1 MKIFYFF
8 QPTNCGKSRFLKLI
22 ISGNGCFFIMLC
34 PLLLWAWTQCG
45 HTKQKGRFC
54 IAAKTS
60 FFVVSNEKNADI
72 A

>member
-1 MKIFYFF
+1 MKKFI
-8 QPTNCGKSRFLKLI
+8 QTN
-22 ISGNGCFFIMLC
+22 
-34 PLLLWAWTQCG
+34 LLLLCVCFLQTG

-72 A
+72 S